1 LITRIK
7 ICCISSNEEAD
18 LAVKHGASAIGLV
31 SEMPSGPGVISE
43 VLISRIASTL
53 PPAIGSFL
61 LTSKTDIESILQQ
74 QRFTGANTVQL
85 CDRLESGSHREL
97 TSSLPGIKIVQVI
110 HVTGKESV
118 DEARTVATSVDALLL
133 DSGNQSLAVKELGGT
148 GRTHDWSL
156 SKIIREKVNVPVF
169 LAGGLTANNVGD
181 AIRTVQP
188 FGVDV
193 CGGVR
198 TNGKLDKEKL
208 TRFIAEVQHAGKS
221 N

>member
-1 LITRIK
+1 
-7 ICCISSNEEAD
+7 
-18 LAVKHGASAIGLV
+18 
-31 SEMPSGPGVISE
+31 MPSGPGVISE
-43 VLISRIASTL
+43 VLIRRIASTL

-61 LTSKTDIESILQQ
+61 LTSKTDIESIIHQ

-85 CDRLESGSHREL
+85 CDRLESGSHKEL
-97 TSSLPGIKIVQVI
+97 TSALPGIKIVQVI

-133 DSGNQSLAVKELGGT
+133 DSGNQSLTVKELGGT

-156 SKIIREKVNVPVF
+156 SKIIREKVSVPVF
-169 LAGGLTANNVGD
+169 LAGGLTADNVGD

-193 CGGVR
+193 CSGVR
-198 TNGKLDKEKL
+198 TNGTLDKEKL
-208 TRFIAEVQHAGKS
+208 IRFIAEVLHATKS